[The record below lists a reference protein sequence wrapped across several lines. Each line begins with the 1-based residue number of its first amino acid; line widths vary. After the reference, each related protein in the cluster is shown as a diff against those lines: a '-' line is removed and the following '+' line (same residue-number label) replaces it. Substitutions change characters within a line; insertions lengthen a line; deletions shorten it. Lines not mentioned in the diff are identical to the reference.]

1 MSRHVSFCSSS
12 SLSGC
17 ARVLSRTRLGTH
29 KSRLARARDASRDN
43 VHDSFG
49 CPRTLSS
56 AHIRC
61 SPLRE
66 STRREPYAS
75 GGVFGGLQSF
85 IGSTMRVMKRAPSIR
100 SSFTL
105 PLSEEISGDDG
116 SFGGTRSSAGAQ
128 PSQSQLEQPRP
139 HWPEPPQAQLQKGF
153 GGGGGDGPGA
163 QPSQSHD
170 EHAAPHWPL
179 PPQAQL
185 QNCFGVAGGGGGDG
199 SGAQPSQS
207 QLEQPRPHWPE
218 PPQAQLQ
225 KGFGGGGG
233 EGGVGGGAQPSQSHD
248 EHAAPHWP
256 LPPQP
261 QLQNGLGGEGSG
273 GEGRGEGEGGG
284 DGRGESSSGSSPSQP
299 SQSPAES
306 GVKPG
311 VRHGRQGRSGENREK
326 RETCNRQRILQSHSL
341 TRRTASTALAGAAAG
356 TVAKWFWRRRRW
368 WVLAA
373 SFALARRAACS
384 TLSRVSATR
393 AVAALFHLVL
403 FLRVLQ
409 ESRIL
414 HI

>member
-56 AHIRC
+56 AHTRC

-116 SFGGTRSSAGAQ
+116 SFGGTRSSA
-128 PSQSQLEQPRP
+128 
-139 HWPEPPQAQLQKGF
+139 
-153 GGGGGDGPGA
+153 
-163 QPSQSHD
+163 
-170 EHAAPHWPL
+170 
-179 PPQAQL
+179 
-185 QNCFGVAGGGGGDG
+185 
-199 SGAQPSQS
+199 GAQPSQS

-311 VRHGRQGRSGENREK
+311 GRHGRQGRSGENREK

-393 AVAALFHLVL
+393 AVAALFRLVL